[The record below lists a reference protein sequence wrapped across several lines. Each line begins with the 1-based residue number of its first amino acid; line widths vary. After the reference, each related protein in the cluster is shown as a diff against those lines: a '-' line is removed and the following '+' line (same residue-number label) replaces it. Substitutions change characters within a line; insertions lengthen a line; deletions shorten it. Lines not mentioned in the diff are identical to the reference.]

1 MAPLNYL
8 VVAFPA
14 QGLINPALQFAKRL
28 LRTGAHVTFAT
39 AGSAY
44 RRMAKSDP
52 PEGLSFASF
61 SDGSEEGLR
70 PGIDPEHY
78 MADVVRLGSE
88 TLRDLVVTSLNEG
101 CKFACIFYTTI
112 IPWVAQV
119 AHSLQIPSTLIWV
132 QPATL
137 LDINYYYFDGYGDII
152 RNLGKDD
159 PSALLHLPGLPPLTP
174 RDFPS
179 YFTPENQFAFN
190 LPIMQV
196 QFEVF
201 KEEKNPRVLVN
212 TFDALEPRQLKVI
225 GNVTMFGIGPLIPSA
240 FLDGQDPLD
249 KSIGAD
255 LFRSSKDYIQWLDTQ
270 PEGSVIYVSFGSL
283 SVLSNAQ
290 KEEMARGL
298 LGTDRPF
305 LWVIRKD
312 KEEEVEEDE
321 DQLSC
326 LEELEQKG
334 MIVPWCSQVEVLS
347 HASVGCFVTHSGWNS
362 TFESLTCG
370 VPMVAFPQWGDQQT
384 NAMLVENEWK
394 VGVRVN
400 TNERGIVEGDEI
412 KRCLELVVGDGEE
425 GEEIRRNAKKW
436 KGLAREAAKK
446 GGSSDRNLNAF
457 LEEIQMEANG
467 H

>member
-14 QGLINPALQFAKRL
+14 QGLINPALQIAKRL
-28 LRTGAHVTFAT
+28 LHAGAHVTFAT

-61 SDGSEEGLR
+61 SDGSDEGLK
-70 PGIDPEHY
+70 PGIDFNQY
-78 MADVVRLGSE
+78 MVDVERLGSE

-101 CKFACIFYTTI
+101 RKFACIFYTTI

-119 AHSLQIPSTLIWV
+119 AHSLQIPSTLIWT

-137 LDINYYYFDGYGDII
+137 LDIYYYYFNGYGDII

-174 RDFPS
+174 PDIPS
-179 YFTPENQFAFN
+179 FFTPDNQYAFT
-190 LPIMQV
+190 LPLMQM
-196 QFEVF
+196 QFELF
-201 KEEKNPRVLVN
+201 KEEKYPRVLVN
-212 TFDALEPRQLKVI
+212 TFDALEPGPLKAI

-249 KSIGAD
+249 KSFGGD
-255 LFRSSKDYIQWLDTQ
+255 LFQGSKGYIQWLDTK
-270 PEGSVIYVSFGSL
+270 PKGSVIYVSFGSI
-283 SVLSNAQ
+283 SVLSKAQ

-298 LGTDRPF
+298 LGTGHPF

-312 KEEEVEEDE
+312 KDEEGEGEQDH
-321 DQLSC
+321 LSC
-326 LEELEQKG
+326 MEELEQKG

-362 TFESLTCG
+362 TFESLACG
-370 VPMVAFPQWGDQQT
+370 VPMVAFPQWNDQLT

-400 TNERGIVEGDEI
+400 VNEGGVVEGDEI
-412 KRCLELVVGDGEE
+412 KRCLELVVGDGEQ

-436 KGLAREAAKK
+436 KHLAREAAKE
-446 GGSSDRNLNAF
+446 GGSSDRNLKAF
-457 LEEIQMEANG
+457 LEEIQIEANG

>member
-14 QGLINPALQFAKRL
+14 QGLINPALQLAKRL
-28 LRTGAHVTFAT
+28 LHTGAHVTFAT

-44 RRMAKSDP
+44 HRMAKSDP

-70 PGIDPEHY
+70 PGIDLEQY
-78 MADVVRLGSE
+78 MADIVRLGSE

-119 AHSLQIPSTLIWV
+119 AHSLQIPSTLVWV

-137 LDINYYYFDGYGDII
+137 LDIYYYYFDSYGDII

-159 PSALLHLPGLPPLTP
+159 PSASLHLPGLPPLTS
-174 RDFPS
+174 RDVPS
-179 YFTPENQFAFN
+179 FFTPENQYAFS
-190 LPIMQV
+190 LPLMRV
-196 QFEVF
+196 QFKVF

-212 TFDALEPRQLKVI
+212 TFDALEPRPLKVI
-225 GNVTMFGIGPLIPSA
+225 GNVTMFGIGPLVPSA

-249 KSIGAD
+249 KSFGAD
-255 LFRSSKDYIQWLDTQ
+255 LFRGSKDYIQWLDTK
-270 PEGSVIYVSFGSL
+270 PEGSVIYVSFGSI

-298 LGTDRPF
+298 LSTSHPF

-312 KEEEVEEDE
+312 KEEEVGGQE

-326 LEELEQKG
+326 MEELEQKG

-436 KGLAREAAKK
+436 KGLAREAAKE

-467 H
+467 Y

>member
-78 MADVVRLGSE
+78 MADIVRLGSE

-196 QFEVF
+196 QFEVL

-212 TFDALEPRQLKVI
+212 TFDALEPRPLKVI